1 MHASDVWVSGCVPW
15 VRGGAREVR
24 VGDLSSVSVSGVAL
38 FAVYRRVKIK
48 SCFFGPTDRGFSSF
62 FILLVVPSFPFQSGS
77 AGRSLGSVRDS
88 GFFVELALSPA
99 RPAAP
104 VFFEEEAPP
113 SPGAPES
120 DNERR
125 WRGQAVGSAAVG
137 SAAIGAVND
146 DGGTGGRVAPR
157 LRGSNSCWW

>member
-1 MHASDVWVSGCVPW
+1 M
-15 VRGGAREVR
+15 
-24 VGDLSSVSVSGVAL
+24 
-38 FAVYRRVKIK
+38 AV
-48 SCFFGPTDRGFSSF
+48 
-62 FILLVVPSFPFQSGS
+62 VVPLWAAMC
-77 AGRSLGSVRDS
+77 AGGTAAAAAV
-88 GFFVELALSPA
+88 LALSRRRLPA

-104 VFFEEEAPP
+104 VLSEEEAPP
-113 SPGAPES
+113 SLGAPES

-157 LRGSNSCWW
+157 SRGSNSCWW